1 MDIGVGIVRGYLRFT
16 EIIAV
21 RTAADGKQGG
31 RLYALGNGKSCKQIP
46 PFFQIGDKIVMC
58 FENRFDGY
66 RSSQFLLQTIFTVPG
81 KNLFRCYPIPWF
93 NKRAEEKIMVFINK
107 GISQS
112 FCNVLIF
119 GKLSAWSDSKY
130 FIRNHVFIEISVQSS
145 AERVYLMLP
154 KVGCSGKSA
163 GQIAIERTV
172 TDG

>member
-31 RLYALGNGKSCKQIP
+31 RLYAFGNGKSCKQIP

-81 KNLFRCYPIPWF
+81 KNLFR
-93 NKRAEEKIMVFINK
+93 
-107 GISQS
+107 
-112 FCNVLIF
+112 
-119 GKLSAWSDSKY
+119 
-130 FIRNHVFIEISVQSS
+130 
-145 AERVYLMLP
+145 
-154 KVGCSGKSA
+154 
-163 GQIAIERTV
+163 
-172 TDG
+172 